1 MSKKNLII
9 GLSAIVVFQL
19 LVLAIEYANAVYPL
33 WTGQEIN
40 LKTVPI
46 DPRSMFRG
54 NYARLRYEISN
65 IPRADINTKRTPR
78 NGEIV
83 YVKLEATEDGLFSY
97 NGASLKKP
105 QDGMYI
111 RGRIQT
117 YSSPNRS
124 EEYLVKYGIEALFAP
139 KAKALRLEKSLRD
152 QGIAK
157 IMLARNGKAALKEV
171 IGKE

>member
-9 GLSAIVVFQL
+9 GLSLIVVFQL
-19 LVLAIEYANAVYPL
+19 LVLATEYANAVYPL
-33 WTGQEIN
+33 WTGQEIS
-40 LKTVPI
+40 LQTVPI

-54 NYARLRYEISN
+54 NYAHLRYEISN
-65 IPRADINTKRTPR
+65 IPGADIRTEKNPR

-83 YVKLEATEDGLFSY
+83 YVRLEATEDGIFSY

-111 RGRIQT
+111 RGRIQN
-117 YSSPNRS
+117 YSRS
-124 EEYLVKYGIEALFAP
+124 NSAEKYRVKYGIEALFAP
-139 KAKALRLEKSLRD
+139 KEKALKLERNLRD